1 MAFVRQCK
9 AVIFSA
15 RRIVLLNWCVRF
27 SRVCDKVLTTPEDI
41 AKLYREQS
49 QFPSLS
55 RADVGPVITSQY
67 GGKYSNISTEWTQR
81 DLERNENVKFCRQ
94 YILFHDD
101 KSIVY
106 SGPSG
111 NCTEIKG
118 ELLSQDS
125 PSGDMK
131 AVVRACTIKGEEKQF
146 LEIWHKNSKIK
157 SLNLTALKKH
167 GKVYEDDQFGC
178 LVWSH
183 SETHLLYV
191 AEKKRPKAESYFE
204 SGSEP
209 SLLGDEEEP
218 IKTDKKEEVVK
229 GDQFVFYEDWGEAL
243 ISKSTPV
250 LCVLDIEGNNV
261 SVLEGIP
268 DNISPGQAFWA
279 PNDTGV
285 VFVGWWHEPFRLG
298 LKYCPNR
305 SSSPSMLIFSVP
317 FSSRL
322 SEQLSSDS
330 AAVCSPRLSPD
341 LCRIVYLECG
351 VYGPHQQCS
360 KLCMYDWYTKKTSV
374 VVDVVKRAGEDGFTG
389 IYSSMLP
396 HQCWSAD
403 SQRVLVSCAQRSRKD
418 LLVVDTSSGQV
429 TSITSK
435 SEMGSWCL
443 LTIHRDL
450 MVVGCSSPNCPPSLR
465 VGFLPASGSESEVA
479 WVTLEEAQKQAEFD
493 WQILTFTPP
502 SEEDNSQYPGLDF
515 DAILL
520 KPKGVKEGTKLPLIV
535 TPHGGPHSVFVAEW
549 FLSQAVLCRMGFGV
563 LQVNYRGSIG
573 YGQDSILS
581 LPGNVG
587 TQDVKDV
594 QFAVESVLKQGDFNR
609 EKVAISGGSHGGFL
623 ACHLI
628 GQYPDFYKVCI
639 ARNPV
644 INLASMVGST
654 DIPDWCMVEAGFD
667 YNTNNALMSPA
678 ILEQML
684 NKSPIKFVTQVKT
697 PVLLTLG
704 EDDKRVP
711 NKQGIEYY
719 RSLKALQVPVRLL
732 WYPENNHS
740 LSKVDAES
748 DGFMNIA
755 LWIIQH
761 LAL

>member
-204 SGSEP
+204 VRDHLVIYREK
-209 SLLGDEEEP
+209 LF
-218 IKTDKKEEVVK
+218 KK
-229 GDQFVFYEDWGEAL
+229 DQFVFYEDWGEAL

-305 SSSPSMLIFSVP
+305 RSSLFYVD
-317 FSSRL
+317 L
-322 SEQLSSDS
+322 TGGKCEQLSSDS

-429 TSITSK
+429 TSITSS

>member
-1 MAFVRQCK
+1 GA
-9 AVIFSA
+9 AP
-15 RRIVLLNWCVRF
+15 
-27 SRVCDKVLTTPEDI
+27 VLTSPEDI

-49 QFPSLS
+49 LFPSLS

-94 YILFHDD
+94 YIVFHDD

-118 ELLSQDS
+118 ELLSKDS

-204 SGSEP
+204 P
-209 SLLGDEEEP
+209 SLLGDEEEAV
-218 IKTDKKEEVVK
+218 KAEKKEDTVK
-229 GDQFVFYEDWGEAL
+229 GDQFVYYEDWGEAL
-243 ISKSTPV
+243 VSKSTPV
-250 LCVLDIEGNNV
+250 LCVLDIESNNV
-261 SVLEGIP
+261 SVLEGVP

-298 LKYCPNR
+298 LKSCPNR
-305 SSSPSMLIFSVP
+305 RSSLFYVD
-317 FSSRL
+317 L
-322 SEQLSSDS
+322 TGGKCEQLSSDS
-330 AAVCSPRLSPD
+330 AAVSSPRLSPD
-341 LCRIVYLECG
+341 LCRIVYLEFILIL
-351 VYGPHQQCS
+351 Y
-360 KLCMYDWYTKKTSV
+360 LIMLY
-374 VVDVVKRAGEDGFTG
+374 GFTG
-389 IYSSMLP
+389 IYSSMLS

-403 SQRVLVSCAQRSRKD
+403 SKRILVSCAQRSRKVFHIVSCFLESD
-418 LLVVDTSSGQV
+418 
-429 TSITSK
+429 
-435 SEMGSWCL
+435 MGSWCL
-443 LTIHRDL
+443 LTIQRDL
-450 MVVGCSSPNCPPSLR
+450 MVVSCSSPSCPSNLR
-465 VGFLPASGSESEVA
+465 VAFLPSSGSENEVS
-479 WVTLEEAQKQAEFD
+479 WVTLEAAQTQPEID
-493 WQILTFTPP
+493 WQILSFTPP
-502 SEEDNSQYPGLDF
+502 SDEDNSQYPGLDF

-520 KPKGVKEGTKLPLIV
+520 KPKQMKEGTKLPLIV
-535 TPHGGPHSVFVAEW
+535 SPHGGPHSVVVAEW
-549 FLSQAVLCRMGFGV
+549 LLSQAVLCKMGFGV

-594 QFAVESVLKQGDFNR
+594 QFAVESVLAQGDFNR
-609 EKVAISGGSHGGFL
+609 EKVAVTGGSHGGFL

-628 GQYPDFYKVCI
+628 GQYPDFYKACV

-644 INLASMVGST
+644 INLASMIGST
-654 DIPDWCMVEAGFD
+654 DIPDWCVVEAGFD
-667 YNTNNALMSPA
+667 YSTNAQLNPTM
-678 ILEQML
+678 LEQML
-684 NKSPIKFVTQVKT
+684 TKSPIKHVTQVKT

-732 WYPENNHS
+732 WYPNNNHS

-748 DGFMNIA
+748 DGFMNVA

>member
-1 MAFVRQCK
+1 MAFAREFK
-9 AVIFSA
+9 AIMLST
-15 RRIVLLNWCVRF
+15 RRIVSLNCCVRF
-27 SRVCDKVLTTPEDI
+27 SRVCEKVLTSPEDI
-41 AKLYREQS
+41 TKLYREQS

-167 GKVYEDDQFGC
+167 GKVNEDDQFGC

-191 AEKKRPKAESYFE
+191 AEKKRPKMESYFE

-209 SLLGDEEEP
+209 SLLGDDEEA
-218 IKTDKKEEVVK
+218 IKTEKKEDVVK
-229 GDQFVFYEDWGEAL
+229 GDQFVYYEDWGEAL
-243 ISKSTPV
+243 VSKSTPV

-305 SSSPSMLIFSVP
+305 RSSLFYVD
-317 FSSRL
+317 L
-322 SEQLSSDS
+322 TGGKCEQLSSDS

-374 VVDVVKRAGEDGFTG
+374 VVDVVKRASEDGFTG
-389 IYSSMLP
+389 IYSSMLS

-418 LLVVDTSSGQV
+418 LLVVDTSTGQV
-429 TSITSK
+429 TSLTSK
-435 SEMGSWCL
+435 SDMGSWCL
-443 LTIHRDL
+443 LTIHQDL
-450 MVVGCSSPNCPPSLR
+450 MVVSCSSPNCPPSLR
-465 VGFLPASGSESEVA
+465 VGFLPTSGSENEVL
-479 WVTLEEAQKQAEFD
+479 WVTLEEAQKQPEFD

-502 SEEDNSQYPGLDF
+502 SEEDNSQYSGLDF

-520 KPKGVKEGTKLPLIV
+520 KPKKVKEGTKLPLIV
-535 TPHGGPHSVFVAEW
+535 TPHGGPHSVIVAEW
-549 FLSQAVLCRMGFGV
+549 LLSQAVLCRMGFGV
-563 LQVNYRGSIG
+563 LLVNYRGSIG
-573 YGQDSILS
+573 YGQDNILS
-581 LPGNVG
+581 LPGNIG
-587 TQDVKDV
+587 SQDVKDV

-609 EKVAISGGSHGGFL
+609 EKVAVAGGSHGGFL

-628 GQYPDFYKVCI
+628 GQYPDFYKACI

-667 YNTNNALMSPA
+667 YNTNALLSPA

-684 NKSPIKFVTQVKT
+684 NKSPIKHVTQVKT

-732 WYPENNHS
+732 WYPDNNHS